1 MKAMGDG
8 QALQRQIA
16 SRVRARLILPC
27 IFFMLMSSLDRANL
41 SFAAARMNADLGFS
55 PSQYGF
61 GAGVL
66 FVGFLAGQYPS
77 VWLFQ
82 RFGMRRWLAGCA
94 LLWGCCAAA
103 MAWIDSP
110 QQFYVL
116 RVLLG
121 FAEGGLAPG
130 IVLYLSQFATERE
143 RATTFALP
151 MLAIPLSIV
160 IGGPLSGWLLGMD
173 PAPALSGWR
182 WMFLAEAVPTV
193 LLGIAAL
200 AWFPD
205 SPAEARWLAP
215 AQRDW
220 LAEHAARRARPGAN
234 PAVTDW
240 RSLREPLVWLSGLLW
255 FCLLSGAYGLIF
267 WLPQVVASLTD
278 LNPLQIGFVGALP
291 WVGVA
296 LGMAFNSAH
305 SDRTGERYWHVAL
318 PALLAAFA
326 LLAAWLQGPG
336 FVALVALLL
345 VGLGL
350 GSAQGAFWALP
361 TALLQPAALTV
372 SVVTINIAGSA
383 GGLVMPHLMGYARE
397 RSGDYAAPTLLV
409 VAVLLFAAFLVA
421 VISRIPGAPAVHR
434 SPESASAP
442 PAR

>member
-1 MKAMGDG
+1 
-8 QALQRQIA
+8 
-16 SRVRARLILPC
+16 
-27 IFFMLMSSLDRANL
+27 
-41 SFAAARMNADLGFS
+41 
-55 PSQYGF
+55 
-61 GAGVL
+61 
-66 FVGFLAGQYPS
+66 
-77 VWLFQ
+77 
-82 RFGMRRWLAGCA
+82 
-94 LLWGCCAAA
+94 
-103 MAWIDSP
+103 
-110 QQFYVL
+110 
-116 RVLLG
+116 
-121 FAEGGLAPG
+121 
-130 IVLYLSQFATERE
+130 
-143 RATTFALP
+143 
-151 MLAIPLSIV
+151 
-160 IGGPLSGWLLGMD
+160 
-173 PAPALSGWR
+173 
-182 WMFLAEAVPTV
+182 MFLAEAVPTV
-193 LLGIAAL
+193 LLGVAAL
-200 AWFPD
+200 FWFAD
-205 SPAEARWLAP
+205 TPAEARWLAP

-220 LAEHAARRARPGAN
+220 LAAHAARRAGPGADR
-234 PAVTDW
+234 AASDW

-318 PALLAAFA
+318 PALLAALA

-397 RSGDYAAPTLLV
+397 RSGGYAAPTLLV
-409 VAVLLFAAFLVA
+409 VAVLLFAALLVA
-421 VISRIPGAPAVHR
+421 VISRIPAAPAVRR